1 MKKQQDLDEYLILEE
16 FSQEMKE
23 LFAYCP
29 QKCEEKILEVLSR
42 YPDAPQPQNLLGIL
56 AEYKNNKIL
65 AMKHYRAAWAL
76 AADYSPSSEN
86 ISRLAELDYHRQYYF
101 HVKDV
106 QQKNKD
112 KQQNSCQFLRRILG

>member
-56 AEYKNNKIL
+56 AEYKNDKIL
-65 AMKHYRAAWAL
+65 AMKHY
-76 AADYSPSSEN
+76 YSPSSAN
-86 ISRLAELDYHRQYYF
+86 ISRLAEFDYQRQYYF

-106 QQKNKD
+106 QQKD
-112 KQQNSCQFLRRILG
+112 EEQNTYQFLRRVLG

>member
-42 YPDAPQPQNLLGIL
+42 YP
-56 AEYKNNKIL
+56 
-65 AMKHYRAAWAL
+65 
-76 AADYSPSSEN
+76 
-86 ISRLAELDYHRQYYF
+86 
-101 HVKDV
+101 
-106 QQKNKD
+106 
-112 KQQNSCQFLRRILG
+112 

>member
-56 AEYKNNKIL
+56 AEYKNNKTL

-76 AADYSPSSEN
+76 AADYSPSSAN
-86 ISRLAELDYHRQYYF
+86 ISRLAEFDYHRQYYF

-106 QQKNKD
+106 QQKD
-112 KQQNSCQFLRRILG
+112 EEQNTYQFLRRVLG